1 MTSMGRGQYRSCE
14 EGTGGGENWLASLNV
29 RMHSD
34 VFRMEIWGLISCSF
48 QSFTVTVLNFACE
61 FYPTLLNL
69 KEQEAWQQRKT
80 GLTTSDLFRDS
91 LKCVKV
97 SFPWWHWVFC
107 LCVFLFRYE
116 NPLSPLGQHIS
127 SELGLTKRHFFEIPT
142 PHCNLDLDEYEY
154 DDDFEWFLFLFFILQ
169 CSCWAPSTLRNTSH
183 APGLVDKHHQTE

>member
-1 MTSMGRGQYRSCE
+1 MRLDQMFFPKFHCHCSKLCLWILSHIAKFER
-14 EGTGGGENWLASLNV
+14 TGGLTAKKNW
-29 RMHSD
+29 SD
-34 VFRMEIWGLISCSF
+34 YFWL
-48 QSFTVTVLNFACE
+48 
-61 FYPTLLNL
+61 
-69 KEQEAWQQRKT
+69 
-80 GLTTSDLFRDS
+80 LFRDG

-97 SFPWWHWVFC
+97 SFPWWHWMFC

-154 DDDFEWFLFLFFILQ
+154 DDDFEWFLFFLFFILQ